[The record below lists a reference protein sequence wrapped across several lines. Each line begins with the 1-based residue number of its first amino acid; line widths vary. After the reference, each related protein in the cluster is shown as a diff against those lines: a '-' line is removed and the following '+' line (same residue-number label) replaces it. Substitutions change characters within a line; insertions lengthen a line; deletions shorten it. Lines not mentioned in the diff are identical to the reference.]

1 MNQAIGRPPDTTLR
15 EGFADI
21 PGPHTNRTPRL
32 GLSLRNEALQEMES
46 SLASAPVETPEAA
59 TLRELT
65 PMQWKSGLAAWLGWL
80 FDGLDGYLYILVAT
94 PFVAQLLHIADL
106 KPKENAE
113 NVSHHA
119 AFIQAAFLIGWALG
133 GAFFG
138 RIGDRFGRS
147 RTISLTILTYAAFT
161 GLSAFAVNWQMLLV
175 FRFLAALGIG
185 GEWAAG
191 SSLIAETWPR
201 RWRPWVSAALQ
212 SAYQI
217 GILLAALTTFLMA
230 NQNPRWVFLVGA
242 APALLTFWIR
252 RAIPEPEEWHRA
264 KKVQAAQPR
273 IADLFRGAV
282 LRTTV
287 LTILVC
293 SAALTT
299 VWAFLF
305 WSPQQLRHLPDVV
318 SMTKES
324 REHYISLVT
333 ALSMVVAICGNFFA
347 AMVARRLGYRAA
359 TALMFLGGLITL
371 YMAYSVPRDHIGI
384 LPWSCAAHFF
394 VQGVFGLFPLYVPP
408 LFPTLLRTTGAGFC
422 YNVGRLVAAFGTVL
436 FVFVAPVKDPS
447 SALVLVGYIYIP
459 AILVALIMPEPQ
471 KIAPTALKA
480 VS

>member
-1 MNQAIGRPPDTTLR
+1 
-15 EGFADI
+15 
-21 PGPHTNRTPRL
+21 
-32 GLSLRNEALQEMES
+32 MES
-46 SLASAPVETPEAA
+46 SVTSLPVAEEPREAS

-65 PMQWKSGLAAWLGWL
+65 PMQWKSGIAAWLGWL
-80 FDGLDGYLYILVAT
+80 FDGLDSYLYILVAA
-94 PFVAQLLHIADL
+94 PFVAQLLGIVDL
-106 KPKENAE
+106 QSPANRQSV
-113 NVSHHA
+113 NYHGSY
-119 AFIQAAFLIGWALG
+119 IQAAFLVGWALG
-133 GAFFG
+133 GAVFG

-147 RTISLTILTYAAFT
+147 RTISLTILTYALCT
-161 GLSAFAVNWQMLLV
+161 GLSAFATNWQMLLV

-191 SSLIAETWPR
+191 SSLVSETWPR
-201 RWRPWVSAALQ
+201 RWRPWVSAGLQ

-230 NQNPRWVFLVGA
+230 SMNPRWVFLVGA
-242 APALLTFWIR
+242 IPALLTFWIR
-252 RAIPEPEEWHRA
+252 RAIPEPDEWHRA
-264 KKVQAAQPR
+264 KKAETVQPR
-273 IADLFRGAV
+273 IADLFRGPV
-282 LRTTV
+282 LRTTI

-305 WSPQQLRHLPDVV
+305 WSPQQLRQLPDVA
-318 SMTKES
+318 SMAKES

-333 ALSMVVAICGNFFA
+333 ALAMVVAIGGNFFA
-347 AMVARRLGYRAA
+347 AMIARRLGYRAA

-371 YMAYSVPRDHIGI
+371 YMAYSLPHDHITI
-384 LPWSCAAHFF
+384 LPWACAAHFF

-447 SALVLVGYIYIP
+447 SALVLVAYIYIP
-459 AILVALIMPEPQ
+459 AILVALLMPEPP
-471 KIAPTALKA
+471 KIEPIPLE
-480 VS
+480 SPS

>member
-1 MNQAIGRPPDTTLR
+1 M
-15 EGFADI
+15 
-21 PGPHTNRTPRL
+21 
-32 GLSLRNEALQEMES
+32 EMES
-46 SLASAPVETPEAA
+46 SLASPPGIEEPSEAA

-94 PFVAQLLHIADL
+94 PFVAQLLHTTDL
-106 KPKENAE
+106 KSE

-119 AFIQAAFLIGWALG
+119 AYIQAAFLVGWALG
-133 GAFFG
+133 GAAFG
-138 RIGDRFGRS
+138 RIGDRIGRS
-147 RTISLTILTYAAFT
+147 RTISLTILTYALFT

-201 RWRPWVSAALQ
+201 RWRPWVSAGLQ

-217 GILLAALTTFLMA
+217 GIILATLTTFLMA
-230 NQNPRWVFLVGA
+230 AQKPQWVFLVGA

-252 RAIPEPEEWHRA
+252 RAIPEPDEWHRA
-264 KKVQAAQPR
+264 KKVQTEQPR
-273 IADLFRGAV
+273 VADLFRGPV
-282 LRTTV
+282 LRTTL
-287 LTILVC
+287 LTVLVC

-305 WSPQQLRHLPDVV
+305 WSPQQLRHLPDVM
-318 SMTKES
+318 SMTKEG
-324 REHYISLVT
+324 REHYISLFT
-333 ALSMVVAICGNFFA
+333 ALTMVVAIGGNFFA
-347 AMVARRLGYRAA
+347 AFMARRFGYRAA
-359 TALMFLGGLITL
+359 TSLMFLGGLITL
-371 YMAYSVPRDHIGI
+371 HLAYSVPRDHIGI
-384 LPWSCAAHFF
+384 VPWACAAHFF

-408 LFPTLLRTTGAGFC
+408 LFPVLLRTTGAGFC

-436 FVFVAPVKDPS
+436 FILVAPVKDHG
-447 SALVLVGYIYIP
+447 SALVLVGYLYIP

-471 KIAPTALKA
+471 KIAPPAPISA
-480 VS
+480 S

>member
-1 MNQAIGRPPDTTLR
+1 M
-15 EGFADI
+15 
-21 PGPHTNRTPRL
+21 
-32 GLSLRNEALQEMES
+32 EMES
-46 SLASAPVETPEAA
+46 SVASAPTPEATPEA
-59 TLRELT
+59 STLRELT
-65 PMQWKSGLAAWLGWL
+65 PMQWKSGIAAWLGWL

-94 PFVAQLLHIADL
+94 PFVAQLLHITDM
-106 KPKENAE
+106 KSKENAE

-119 AFIQAAFLIGWALG
+119 AYIQAAFLIGWALG

-191 SSLIAETWPR
+191 SSLISETWPR

-230 NQNPRWVFLVGA
+230 KADPRWVFLVGA

-252 RAIPEPEEWHRA
+252 RAIPEPDEWHRA
-264 KKVQAAQPR
+264 QQQQTVRPK
-273 IADLFRGAV
+273 IADLFRGPV
-282 LRTTV
+282 LRTTI

-299 VWAFLF
+299 VWAFLY
-305 WSPQQLRHLPDVV
+305 WSPQQLRRLPDVV
-318 SMTKES
+318 SMTKEA

-333 ALSMVVAICGNFFA
+333 ALTMVVAIGGNFFA
-347 AMVARRLGYRAA
+347 AILARRLGYRAA

-371 YMAYSVPRDHIGI
+371 YLAYSVPHDHIAI

-422 YNVGRLVAAFGTVL
+422 YNVGRLVAAFGTL
-436 FVFVAPVKDPS
+436 WFVFNAPTTNPGSV
-447 SALVLVGYIYIP
+447 LVLVGYLYIP
-459 AILVALIMPEPQ
+459 AILIALIMPEPQ
-471 KIAPTALKA
+471 QIAPGSPEAG
-480 VS
+480 

>member
-1 MNQAIGRPPDTTLR
+1 
-15 EGFADI
+15 
-21 PGPHTNRTPRL
+21 
-32 GLSLRNEALQEMES
+32 MES
-46 SLASAPVETPEAA
+46 SLAPTPPVEEPKEAT
-59 TLRELT
+59 TLGELT

-80 FDGLDGYLYILVAT
+80 FDGLDSYLYILVAA
-94 PFVAQLLHIADL
+94 PFVAQLLGIVDL
-106 KPKENAE
+106 KPPANAQS
-113 NVSHHA
+113 VSYHSA
-119 AFIQAAFLIGWALG
+119 YIQAAFLVGWALG
-133 GAFFG
+133 GAVFG
-138 RIGDRFGRS
+138 WVGDRFGRS

-161 GLSAFAVNWQMLLV
+161 GLSAFATNWEMLLV

-191 SSLIAETWPR
+191 SSLVSETWPR
-201 RWRPWVSAALQ
+201 RWRPWVSAGLQ

-217 GILLAALTTFLMA
+217 GILWAALTTFLMA
-230 NQNPRWVFLVGA
+230 GMNPRWVFLVGA
-242 APALLTFWIR
+242 VPALLTFWIR
-252 RAIPEPEEWHRA
+252 RAIPEPEEWHKA
-264 KKVQAAQPR
+264 QKAAQERPK
-273 IADLFRGAV
+273 IADLFRGPV
-282 LRTTV
+282 LRTTL

-305 WSPQQLRHLPDVV
+305 WSPQQLRHLPDVA

-333 ALSMVVAICGNFFA
+333 ALAMVVAIGGNFFA
-347 AMVARRLGYRAA
+347 GMVARRLGYRVA
-359 TALMFLGGLITL
+359 TSLMFFGGLVTL
-371 YMAYSVPRDHIGI
+371 YMAYSIPHDHINI
-384 LPWSCAAHFF
+384 LPWLCAAHFF

-422 YNVGRLVAAFGTVL
+422 YNIGRLVAAVGTVL

-471 KIAPTALKA
+471 KIEPITQA
-480 VS
+480 